1 MCVAEKRQIA
11 CLKNEAEDTEA
22 QQLKK
27 FEDEARQQKK
37 IKDEAQR
44 EFQRKRNSKLMRQMQ
59 EVRGEQWLEETRRP
73 LPDSYFPEV
82 TY

>member
-37 IKDEAQR
+37 IEDEAQR

-59 EVRGEQWLEETRRP
+59 EVSEESSGLKKLEGRSPTHIFQR
-73 LPDSYFPEV
+73 
-82 TY
+82 